1 MEIFLQK
8 IESPKVVKMF
18 SKLYGV
24 NNKHPLID
32 LSTSAVRC
40 LKCFEAIIVL
50 PEDKNALTALLDNSS
65 ELKVAHSVRTT
76 PCMADYKPYGS
87 CKCSNVACMLDEQS
101 TLRVYVEDI
110 RTVHIGYAVFGKSTE
125 LLGTYYKEYSETL
138 NYVDYTVVKNTLSTF
153 VPIVPKKVKKTKP
166 KILTLVEALDLGA
179 QGVAR
184 TFFYDTKD

>member
-1 MEIFLQK
+1 MSAKLSARLPDNLFT
-8 IESPKVVKMF
+8 
-18 SKLYGV
+18 KLYGV

-50 PEDKNALTALLDNSS
+50 PEDKNALTAPIDNSS
-65 ELKVAHSVRTT
+65 ELNTAHSVRTT
-76 PCMADYKPYGS
+76 SGMGDYKPYGS

-101 TLRVYVEDI
+101 TLRVYVQDI

-125 LLGTYYKEYSETL
+125 LIGTYFKDYSETL
-138 NYVDYTVVKNTLSTF
+138 NYVDYSQVKGTLSTF
-153 VPIVPKKVKKTKP
+153 VPKVHKEAKKAKP
-166 KILTLVEALDLGA
+166 KILTLTEALDLGS

>member
-1 MEIFLQK
+1 MSAKLFT
-8 IESPKVVKMF
+8 
-18 SKLYGV
+18 KLYGV

-50 PEDKNALTALLDNSS
+50 PEDKNALTAFSDSSS
-65 ELKVAHSVRTT
+65 ELYVAPSVRTAPT
-76 PCMADYKPYGS
+76 MVDYTPYGS

-110 RTVHIGYAVFGKSTE
+110 RTVHIGYAVFSKSTE
-125 LLGTYYKEYSETL
+125 LLGTYFKEYSETL
-138 NYVDYTVVKNTLSTF
+138 SYTDYASVKVTLSTF
-153 VPIVPKKVKKTKP
+153 VPRVTKEAKKTKP
-166 KILTLVEALDLGA
+166 KILTLTEALDLGA
-179 QGVAR
+179 QGVSR